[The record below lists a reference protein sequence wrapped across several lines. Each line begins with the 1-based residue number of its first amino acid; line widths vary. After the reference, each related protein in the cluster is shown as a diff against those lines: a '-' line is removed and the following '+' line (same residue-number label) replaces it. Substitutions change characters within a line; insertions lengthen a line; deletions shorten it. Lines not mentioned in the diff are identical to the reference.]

1 MMPTNLRWDWKRG
14 SDVNF
19 CRLSSVA
26 RIAKRGAL
34 VLALLLCVAVP
45 SWTASVIRE
54 GYSIE
59 EARTHYIGLEDDERE
74 LIHKRYEH
82 FSSLTQEERDDLRL
96 RGRNLARISEAS
108 KSEPLPPEVA
118 TELEKL
124 SPRERRKFQR
134 SLLTEELRE
143 KGRKLL
149 RSMPERSQR
158 QLKESKGP
166 RERAAF
172 MRRYKNTNVTRIV
185 DEMIR
190 RTARRLDV
198 SAEET
203 QRIFALPKDERL
215 RAFLELNVGL
225 TEEEML
231 RNGLPFGITPE
242 QWEVWR
248 ELSAEEFYAAV
259 VDHREKKLRKLRK
272 KKRRLEGDEAVKR
285 PEAERLA
292 GLKNL
297 LEAVRKRPRDFVE
310 LADLERGRE
319 LRLELGKRKRSLC
332 TKAIRNAS
340 LVRRDQLTEIEY
352 LSDGAFASLV
362 RTIIDGAGGPD
373 RIDEWSASTVETAGD

>member
-1 MMPTNLRWDWKRG
+1 MIK
-14 SDVNF
+14 
-19 CRLSSVA
+19 
-26 RIAKRGAL
+26 
-34 VLALLLCVAVP
+34 
-45 SWTASVIRE
+45 E

-108 KSEPLPPEVA
+108 ESEPLPPELA
-118 TELEKL
+118 SELEKL
-124 SPRERRKFQR
+124 SPRERRKFRR

-158 QLKESKGP
+158 ELKESKGP

-172 MRRYKNTNVTRIV
+172 MRRYKNTNVTRII

-190 RTARRLDV
+190 RTAKRLDV

-215 RAFLELNVGL
+215 RAFLELNVGV

-248 ELSAEEFYAAV
+248 ELSAEEFFAAV
-259 VDHREKKLRKLRK
+259 VDHREKKLRKRRK
-272 KKRRLEGDEAVKR
+272 KQKGAEGAEALEK
-285 PEAERLA
+285 PEAQRLA
-292 GLKNL
+292 GLKDL

-332 TKAIRNAS
+332 TQAIRKAS
-340 LVRRDQLTEIEY
+340 LVRRDKLTEIEY

-362 RTIIDGAGGPD
+362 RTIIDEAGGPD
-373 RIDEWSASTVETAGD
+373 RIDEWSAPAAETAGD